1 MHQIDAPSSRRNG
14 RILVLKALY
23 EYDASRHRMAE
34 TMERLLADAD
44 LGDQGKAF
52 AQRLGEGAIANLDE
66 IDGVIKKYASS
77 WPVEQ
82 IPIVDRNI
90 LRIAICEIVDGKLAP
105 PKVAINEAVEL
116 AKTFGSE
123 SSPRFVNGVLGSL
136 MEGSEEA

>member
-1 MHQIDAPSSRRNG
+1 MHQMNAPSARHTG
-14 RILVLKALY
+14 RILVLQALY
-23 EYDASRHRMAE
+23 EHDASRHRMDE
-34 TMERLLADAD
+34 TMERLLSDAD
-44 LGDQGKAF
+44 LGHQGKAF
-52 AQRLGEGAIANLDE
+52 AQRLVEGAIANLDD

-77 WPVEQ
+77 WPVDQ

-90 LRIAICEIVDGKLAP
+90 LRIAIFEIVNGKLAP

-136 MEGSEEA
+136 MEGSREA

>member
-1 MHQIDAPSSRRNG
+1 MQQMDAPSSRRNG

-23 EYDASRHRMAE
+23 EYDASRHRMDE

-44 LGDQGKAF
+44 LGHQGKAF

-77 WPVEQ
+77 WPVDQ